1 MIKTCGPRDCPKR
14 SVTCRADCQDWQSY
28 EKAKAEEYRQRQ
40 ERHEYDNYKADMIR
54 KTRKRKR
61 DGK

>member
-1 MIKTCGPRDCPKR
+1 MIKTCCPRDCPKR
-14 SVTCRADCQDWQSY
+14 SVTCRADWQDWQSY
-28 EKAKAEEYRQRQ
+28 EKVKAEEYRQRQ